1 MTCERKFGRG
11 STLLVRVDPSQAKI
25 RKIQSL
31 LQMASFIRKCL
42 IQSAWTRESAGAGT
56 LLLHLF
62 WLSGKLKMR
71 NC

>member
-42 IQSAWTRESAGAGT
+42 IQNTWTRD
-56 LLLHLF
+56 
-62 WLSGKLKMR
+62 
-71 NC
+71 